1 MLETCKRKTLITAA
15 DIKGDLNEWEDM
27 PYSRIGRFNI
37 KKVFFAISIKI
48 PSSCS
53 FFPPRYQLFVKPN
66 GQKKNQAKCPGKPL
80 KKTRNTEV
88 EGARSAKY

>member
-53 FFPPRYQLFVKPN
+53 FFSPPVLVVCKAKWTEKKPS
-66 GQKKNQAKCPGKPL
+66 KMSRETL
-80 KKTRNTEV
+80 KKDKEY
-88 EGARSAKY
+88 RSGRS